1 MPTIHDRVDTLE
13 EVLRQFIINTN
24 RFEEEMRAFKEEMRA
39 FKDEMRTFKDNVEK
53 DIKRINKQWGELAN
67 KMGTIVEDI
76 VAPNI
81 KGIAEEYFDCREIED
96 FMVRRYKRNT
106 KDRTKRREFD
116 VIAVCNDKIIFDET
130 KATIRPEYIDDFIN
144 FIKNEEFFDYFPEYK
159 GKKIIPIFSSL
170 YLQDDVVDILTRAGI
185 YAMAMKDDTMDLL
198 NFERVDL

>member
-1 MPTIHDRVDTLE
+1 MPTIHDRIDTIE

-24 RFEEEMRAFKEEMRA
+24 RFEEEMRA

-81 KGIAEEYFDCREIED
+81 KGIAEKYFDCREIED

-198 NFERVDL
+198 NFEQVDL